1 MLHHTHRSP
10 PLPRT
15 QHAPTMTSLAST
27 IASLARGHGAIT
39 IPPPR
44 NAIDS
49 SEKPWGGAMPKKVI
63 FVFFLLLS
71 D

>member
-1 MLHHTHRSP
+1 
-10 PLPRT
+10 
-15 QHAPTMTSLAST
+15 MTSLAST

-63 FVFFLLLS
+63 FCFFLLLS